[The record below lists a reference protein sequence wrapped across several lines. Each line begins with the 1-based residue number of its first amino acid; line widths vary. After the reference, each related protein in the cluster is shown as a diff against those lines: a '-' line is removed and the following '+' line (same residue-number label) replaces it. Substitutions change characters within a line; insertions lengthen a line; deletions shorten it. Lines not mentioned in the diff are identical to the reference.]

1 MMMKKL
7 FTPKAPVVGKVVRQ
21 LNNLRVS
28 EEQLK
33 ATWYKVRRELRQ
45 QGLLAPGMPLD
56 EVQVGHEGVLTMS
69 GIKAL
74 WPPKPAMGFYHYSD
88 GNIHV
93 PGICFADF
101 WPWLQGRVLVDVL
114 RHEYG
119 HALED
124 KYPRYFHG
132 REFKRAF
139 GKEYGTERSGDE
151 EADHFVSDY
160 AMEATQE
167 DFAETFMYYMKY
179 KGEIPKK
186 WSSNRAICAKW
197 TFIDGLCAKFAE
209 ACEEP

>member
-1 MMMKKL
+1 MSKTLKKIVTKIKNL
-7 FTPKAPVVGKVVRQ
+7 HVSLAQ
-21 LNNLRVS
+21 LTSSWN
-28 EEQLK
+28 
-33 ATWYKVRRELRQ
+33 KVRRELWAM
-45 QGLLAPGMPLD
+45 GFLVADSPLD
-56 EVQVGHEGVLTMS
+56 EVECFLELPWISGGVQGLGKVMGLYYPMAMEG
-69 GIKAL
+69 G
-74 WPPKPAMGFYHYSD
+74 D

-93 PGICFADF
+93 PAICSAAILGYE
-101 WPWLQGRVLVDVL
+101 PRIMVDVL

-160 AMEATQE
+160 AMESTQE
-167 DFAETFMYYMKY
+167 DFAETFMYYMKH

-209 ACEEP
+209 AFEEP

>member
-1 MMMKKL
+1 MSKTLKKIVKKIKNL
-7 FTPKAPVVGKVVRQ
+7 HVSLDQ
-21 LNNLRVS
+21 LTSSWN
-28 EEQLK
+28 
-33 ATWYKVRRELRQ
+33 KVRRELWAMDF
-45 QGLLAPGMPLD
+45 LVADSPLD
-56 EVQVGHEGVLTMS
+56 EVEYFLEPPWTSGGIRGLGKVMGLYYPMS
-69 GIKAL
+69 
-74 WPPKPAMGFYHYSD
+74 MGGGD

-93 PGICFADF
+93 PAICSAAILGYE
-101 WPWLQGRVLVDVL
+101 PRIMVDVL

-132 REFKRAF
+132 REFKRVF

-160 AMEATQE
+160 AMESTQE
-167 DFAETFMYYMKY
+167 DFAETFIYYMKY

-209 ACEEP
+209 AFEEP

>member
-1 MMMKKL
+1 MSKTLKKIVTKIKNL
-7 FTPKAPVVGKVVRQ
+7 HVSLAQ
-21 LNNLRVS
+21 LTSSWN
-28 EEQLK
+28 
-33 ATWYKVRRELRQ
+33 KVRRELWAM
-45 QGLLAPGMPLD
+45 GFLVADSPLD
-56 EVQVGHEGVLTMS
+56 EVECFLEPPWTSGGVQGLGKVMGLYYPMAMEG
-69 GIKAL
+69 G
-74 WPPKPAMGFYHYSD
+74 D

-93 PGICFADF
+93 PAICSAAILGYE
-101 WPWLQGRVLVDVL
+101 PRIMVDVL

-160 AMEATQE
+160 AMESTQE
-167 DFAETFMYYMKY
+167 DFAETFMYYMKH

-197 TFIDGLCAKFAE
+197 TFVDGLCAKFAE
-209 ACEEP
+209 AFEEP